1 MSTISLNAFST
12 DAISAQT
19 LINQGQF
26 NVYKGMHAN
35 PSGVHLTRRGRLAR
49 TLLVLSLAVVLAS
62 VFGLSAGAGTSDSVG
77 APTSFIEITVAP
89 GDTLWS
95 LATRMAG
102 GEDVR
107 AMVDEIASVNAL
119 ASADLQAGQKVR
131 IPLH

>member
-1 MSTISLNAFST
+1 MSTISLNATSSK
-12 DAISAQT
+12 A
-19 LINQGQF
+19 LINQGF
-26 NVYKGMHAN
+26 STN

-62 VFGLSAGAGTSDSVG
+62 VFGLSAGAGTNSAVG
-77 APTSFIEITVAP
+77 EPTSFIEVTVAQ

-102 GEDVR
+102 GADVR

>member
-1 MSTISLNAFST
+1 MSTISLNAT
-12 DAISAQT
+12 NAKA
-19 LINQGQF
+19 LINQGF
-26 NVYKGMHAN
+26 SAN

-77 APTSFIEITVAP
+77 APTSFIEVTVAP

-102 GEDVR
+102 EADVR

-131 IPLH
+131 IPLG